1 MRALWRADFLMVGR
15 ARGVGF
21 LAVADGLDASTP
33 TGDSTLG
40 IARSASEA
48 LDRMARDA
56 GYSDYAEAVRVFAFA
71 GDLIAEEV
79 SG

>member
-1 MRALWRADFLMVGR
+1 MSPEPRAFKVRNPDGGDDVGTF
-15 ARGVGF
+15 V
-21 LAVADGLDASTP
+21 
-33 TGDSTLG
+33 
-40 IARSASEA
+40 ARSASEA